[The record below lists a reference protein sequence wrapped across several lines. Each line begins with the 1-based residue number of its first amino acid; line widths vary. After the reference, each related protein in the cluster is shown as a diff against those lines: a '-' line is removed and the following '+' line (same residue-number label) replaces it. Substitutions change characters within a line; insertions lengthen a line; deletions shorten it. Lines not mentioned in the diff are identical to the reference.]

1 MHMVEVQKSC
11 EEEKCDCK
19 DHEIQNIRRGNRR
32 K

>member
-1 MHMVEVQKSC
+1 MWKVEQKLC

-19 DHEIQNIRRGNRR
+19 DHERDNLRRGNMR

>member
-1 MHMVEVQKSC
+1 MWKVEQKLC

-19 DHEIQNIRRGNRR
+19 DHEKKSLRRGNRR

>member
-1 MHMVEVQKSC
+1 MWKMEQKLC

-19 DHEIQNIRRGNRR
+19 DHERKSLRRGNMR

>member
-1 MHMVEVQKSC
+1 MWKIEQKLC

-19 DHEIQNIRRGNRR
+19 DHEIKNLRRGNRR